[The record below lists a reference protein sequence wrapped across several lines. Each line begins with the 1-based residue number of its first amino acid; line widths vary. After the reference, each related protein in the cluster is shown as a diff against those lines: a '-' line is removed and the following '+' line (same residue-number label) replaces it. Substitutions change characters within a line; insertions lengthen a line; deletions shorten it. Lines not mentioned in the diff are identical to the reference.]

1 MKSGGRFV
9 LAVDQGTTGT
19 RAMLFD
25 DSGFPV
31 RGGWAYMEHRQIY
44 PRPGWV
50 EHDPIE
56 IWENTKAVFRAVI
69 EGAGIDIHD
78 LVGIGVTNQRET
90 VVVWDVRSGLPLYNA
105 IVWQC
110 RRTSSLVDYLRANY
124 MDLIVNRTGLIPD
137 PYFSATKIWWLLDNI
152 PDLRVKVEK
161 GEAVFGT
168 IDTWIIWN
176 MTRGS
181 RDCLTPDM
189 GGAYITDYS
198 NASRTMLF
206 DIHRLDWD
214 MDLLEIMGS
223 IPVHALPTPRPSC
236 DREFYGYTSS
246 EFSRILGGVEIPVA
260 GDAGDQQAALFG
272 QVGFEVG
279 DIKCTYGTGNFILMN
294 TGSRPIKSK
303 HGLISTIFHSLEKG
317 RATYA
322 CEGSIFVTGAAIQWL
337 RDGLKMIE
345 SPSEASILAESVDDT
360 GGVYF
365 VPAFVGLG
373 APYWD
378 MYARG
383 LIIGLTRGTDRR
395 HIARAILESIAYLTR
410 DVIEAIH
417 NDTGIDI
424 RILRV
429 DGGVSRSDF
438 LMQFQA
444 DILGI
449 DVVRPIVSETT
460 SLGAAY
466 LAGLAVG
473 LWRDL
478 DDVKSNWRIEK
489 VFKPRMDED
498 YREKLYR
505 GWRSA
510 VRRALDWAREIP
522 WVYELGG

>member
-198 NASRTMLF
+198 N
-206 DIHRLDWD
+206 
-214 MDLLEIMGS
+214 
-223 IPVHALPTPRPSC
+223 
-236 DREFYGYTSS
+236 
-246 EFSRILGGVEIPVA
+246 
-260 GDAGDQQAALFG
+260 
-272 QVGFEVG
+272 
-279 DIKCTYGTGNFILMN
+279 
-294 TGSRPIKSK
+294 
-303 HGLISTIFHSLEKG
+303 
-317 RATYA
+317 
-322 CEGSIFVTGAAIQWL
+322 
-337 RDGLKMIE
+337 
-345 SPSEASILAESVDDT
+345 
-360 GGVYF
+360 
-365 VPAFVGLG
+365 
-373 APYWD
+373 
-378 MYARG
+378 
-383 LIIGLTRGTDRR
+383 
-395 HIARAILESIAYLTR
+395 
-410 DVIEAIH
+410 
-417 NDTGIDI
+417 
-424 RILRV
+424 
-429 DGGVSRSDF
+429 
-438 LMQFQA
+438 
-444 DILGI
+444 
-449 DVVRPIVSETT
+449 
-460 SLGAAY
+460 
-466 LAGLAVG
+466 
-473 LWRDL
+473 
-478 DDVKSNWRIEK
+478 
-489 VFKPRMDED
+489 
-498 YREKLYR
+498 
-505 GWRSA
+505 
-510 VRRALDWAREIP
+510 
-522 WVYELGG
+522 